1 MVQVDDDLRDRV
13 NSRRDWLSQ
22 HPEAAGRIQR
32 LEAEIDALEAQMGP
46 EGWRPPRAVSRD
58 NPFPQRERTIERGIE
73 RGLDLGI
80 GL

>member
-1 MVQVDDDLRDRV
+1 
-13 NSRRDWLSQ
+13 
-22 HPEAAGRIQR
+22 
-32 LEAEIDALEAQMGP
+32 MGP
-46 EGWRPPRAVSRD
+46 EGWRLPGAVSRD

>member
-1 MVQVDDDLRDRV
+1 MVGVDDDLRDRV

-22 HPEAAGRIQR
+22 HPEAARRIQR

-46 EGWRPPRAVSRD
+46 EGWRAPGAVSRD
-58 NPFPQRERTIERGIE
+58 NPFPEQERTIERGIE
-73 RGLDLGI
+73 QGLDLDI